1 MKVLNKHSDYALR
14 ALIALGMEPG
24 VRKSAKALSEAQGIP
39 YQFLRRILQE
49 LIRSGLVSSKEGA
62 GGGVALARA
71 PDEIRVSDVIEIFQG
86 PVQVSECMFRRQLCS
101 NRANCVLRHEIMR
114 IEQVV
119 NDEFSKVTVGKL
131 AGDLRRV
138 EEARK
143 NLLVQEKPKG

>member
-24 VRKSAKALSEAQGIP
+24 VRLSAKALSEAQGIP

-49 LIRSGLVSSKEGA
+49 LIKSGMVSSKQGV
-62 GGGVALARA
+62 GGGVALAKD
-71 PDEIRVSDVIEIFQG
+71 PEEIKVGEVIEIFQG
-86 PVQVSECMFRRQLCS
+86 PVRVSDCMFRRQLCS
-101 NRANCVLRHEIMR
+101 NRATCVLRHEIMR
-114 IEQVV
+114 IEHMV

-131 AGDLRRV
+131 VGDLRRV

-143 NLLVQEKPKG
+143 SLLVQ